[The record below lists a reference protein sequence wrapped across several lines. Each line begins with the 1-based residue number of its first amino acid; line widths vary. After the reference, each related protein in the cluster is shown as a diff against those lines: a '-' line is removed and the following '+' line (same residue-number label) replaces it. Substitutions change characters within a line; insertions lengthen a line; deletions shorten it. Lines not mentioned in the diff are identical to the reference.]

1 MRRLCLCTTLLLLLF
16 TSTCTKATTNDDPAA
31 ASAAPATT
39 TIAGVRWHASFAAAR
54 AEARRDGKPILLLQL
69 FGRLDEEFC

>member
-1 MRRLCLCTTLLLLLF
+1 LLSSSVCTN
-16 TSTCTKATTNDDPAA
+16 ATTNGDPAA
-31 ASAAPATT
+31 APPVPATT
-39 TIAGVRWHASFAAAR
+39 TIAGTRWHASFAAAQ